1 MMRAST
7 DETSVPKMAGAAPNF
22 PACTSQSLDVTMDSP
37 SFEKAGQAPAKIA
50 IEIAMTSAG
59 ITSAHAVVIIS

>member
-1 MMRAST
+1 
-7 DETSVPKMAGAAPNF
+7 MAGAAPNF